1 VAVAEPEAAPGPA
14 ETAPLIEHGA
24 PGAVRLAAVTV
35 LAGGAGV
42 WVCVTILKYLHEL
55 IEAARAVL

>member
-1 VAVAEPEAAPGPA
+1 VAEPEAAPLSA
-14 ETAPLIEHGA
+14 ETEPLVEHGA
-24 PGAVRLAAVTV
+24 GVVRLAAVTV